1 LSDAKIA
8 AAGAKTSR
16 SFHQAPPPY
25 EAEGSFMPLRRFLV
39 LVTLLSASLLP
50 LTQCGCVGEAMQ
62 QAKQAAQRQQLM
74 NELKQVGL
82 ARFNFH
88 DANGRFPNSWAELQ
102 SVGVPAGI
110 QQKLEAE
117 GYTVVFGM
125 KLPEFTAGTSRSMI
139 VFRRDAAQNGGTVLM
154 CDGAVMQIT
163 AQEFNDFWRDQ
174 EPTMTNAIII
184 DPPGGTSSPDAT
196 GGSAPPPPPPAG
208 S

>member
-1 LSDAKIA
+1 VRMQRRLVLA
-8 AAGAKTSR
+8 AAG
-16 SFHQAPPPY
+16 
-25 EAEGSFMPLRRFLV
+25 
-39 LVTLLSASLLP
+39 SAFLLP
-50 LTQCGCVGEAMQ
+50 LTQIGCVGEAVQ
-62 QAKQAAQRQQLM
+62 QARQAAGRQQLM
-74 NELKQVGL
+74 NDLKQVGL
-82 ARFNFH
+82 ARFNYH
-88 DANGRFPNSWAELQ
+88 DVHGRFPNSWAELQ
-102 SVGVPAGI
+102 SVGVPAEL

-174 EPTMTNAIII
+174 EPTMTNAIIM
-184 DPPGGTSSPDAT
+184 DPPAGSVSTAAS